1 MPRVQTDPR
10 DLIAIE
16 TLGLSFGA
24 LRLCLPEAV
33 QRMKQSL
40 ERHGQLTP
48 LLACPSGDGVEL
60 IDGFKRVRAAREIGL
75 EHLGA
80 RVVRLESWQAKTTIL
95 LANAHRSLDEI
106 EEAWL
111 VRALYRDDQLEQPEI
126 ARILGRHKSWVC
138 RRLALAER
146 LDDGVEADLRL
157 GLITATAARELAR
170 LPRGNQRAAADV
182 VIQRGLTSHQ
192 TAKLATD
199 LLDAAPEDRDKV
211 LAAAAASCLVRAPP
225 RARPK
230 TPAEVIVGDVAAIGR
245 IGARMQSRLHE
256 RPLASFGDN
265 AAALVTDALGE
276 LLPVLGA
283 LVKTI
288 ERVTNKEDLRCNVG
302 PTDKS

>member
-157 GLITATAARELAR
+157 GLLTSSAARELAR